1 MGEGVRLLLAG
12 DVMLGR
18 GIDQIQAHPGD
29 PTIHESWAK
38 SSSRYVEL
46 AEAESGPIPRNVA
59 PTYVWGDLLSVISDA
74 RADAFIVNL
83 ETAITDRGLPWP
95 GKGIQYRMHPDNIG
109 TLAAAGVDL
118 VNLANNHVLDW
129 SEPGLLQTLET
140 LDAARIAPV
149 GAGEDDRRAWR
160 PVRLAGPH
168 GGVTVLGLGTPG
180 SGIPTEWAARVDRSG
195 VALVTDFSKRTLTRI
210 ATQLSRTR
218 QPGDVVVVS
227 IHWGGNWGYGVATA
241 RRRFARRLIE
251 DAGVDVVHGHSSH
264 HPVGIEV
271 HQGGLILYGC
281 GDLITDY
288 EGISGHGEYRGELG
302 GLYLADFDSDGL
314 DRLRIVPTRMARFQ
328 LTSPAR
334 ADRRWLASQL
344 GDACVAFGTSVTLD
358 PDGTIELVW

>member
-1 MGEGVRLLLAG
+1 
-12 DVMLGR
+12 MLGR

-29 PTIHESWAK
+29 PTIHESWATT
-38 SSSRYVEL
+38 STRYLEL
-46 AEAESGPIPRNVA
+46 AEAESGLIPRNVA
-59 PTYVWGDLLSVISDA
+59 PTYVWGELLSVINDA
-74 RADAFIVNL
+74 QAGAFIVNL
-83 ETAITDRGLPWP
+83 ETAITERGRPWP

-109 TLAAAGVDL
+109 SLSAAGIDV

-129 SEPGLLQTLET
+129 SQPGLVQTLET
-140 LDAARIAPV
+140 LDAAGIASV

-160 PVRLAGPH
+160 PLRLARPH
-168 GGVTVLGLGTPG
+168 GGITVLGVGTPG
-180 SGIPTEWAARVDRSG
+180 SGIPTEWAARNDRPG
-195 VALVTDFSKRTLTRI
+195 IALVTGFSRRTVDRI
-210 ATQLSRTR
+210 AAQLDRKR

-271 HQGGLILYGC
+271 HRGGLILYGC

-288 EGISGHGEYRGELG
+288 EGIGGRAEFRGELG
-302 GLYLADFDSDGL
+302 GLYLADFDSNGL
-314 DRLRIVPTRMARFQ
+314 ARLRIVPTRMERFR
-328 LTSPAR
+328 LTSPAH

-344 GDACVAFGTSVTLD
+344 EDACAAFGTSVTLD
-358 PDGTIELVW
+358 PEGNLELVW